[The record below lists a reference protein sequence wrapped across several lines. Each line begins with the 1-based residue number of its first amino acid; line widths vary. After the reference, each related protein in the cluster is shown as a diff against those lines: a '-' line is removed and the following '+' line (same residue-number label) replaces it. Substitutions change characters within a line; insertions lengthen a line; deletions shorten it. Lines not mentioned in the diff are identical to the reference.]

1 MHLESGTRLGPYE
14 VIAPLGAG
22 GMGEVWK
29 ARDTRLER
37 SVAIKVLPAA
47 VAQNAQL
54 KLRFEREAKTIS
66 QLNHPN
72 ICTLYDV
79 GDDYLVMELLE
90 GETLADRVARGPLPI
105 SETLRIGAQI
115 AEALD
120 RAHRAGIVHRDLKP
134 GNVMLTKTGAKLLD
148 FGLAKSGA
156 FEITNDGA
164 TLQKS
169 LTAEGTILGTFQYM
183 APEQLE
189 GVEADPRTDI
199 FALGAVLY
207 EMASGRRAFDGKT
220 KTSLI
225 AAIVGSDPPPI
236 AQLQPMTPPALEHVI
251 RKCLSK
257 EPDDRWQSAHDIA
270 EELRWISEA
279 GSQVDV
285 PASRRRTTAWLV
297 PIVAALLAAAF
308 TWTLLEWRKPVAG
321 VIETSILPPDGWQFD
336 FNGATM
342 AVSPSGG
349 SVAFV
354 AQDGKGN
361 TALFVRAL
369 DSAVPRQLGGTDG
382 ARYPFWSPDGRQVA
396 FFATTK
402 LKVIDLSTGTARIL
416 ADAPTGRGGSWSA
429 AGKIVFTPTVYGGI
443 FAIPADG
450 GTASP
455 VTRLRPRE
463 GGHRFPSFLGDGVHF
478 IYFAAG
484 PDPGIFVGSTTGEEQ
499 KLLMRNDSVVYYASP
514 GCLLVWRDG
523 AAVVQRFDEKTFRLI
538 GAGEGVAQT
547 VARAGLRPLVA
558 SGGAVM
564 AYVAGSPNRTQLVWV
579 DRTGKEIGS
588 LAPPGYFFSP
598 RLSHDGSRLAVD
610 ISDANS
616 GVGNI
621 WVFDVRRQAAAPA
634 RLTFGSVNES
644 GPVWSI
650 DDREITFFSGTGGRV
665 ADLYRIDSS
674 GTGEARPLVQNDAN
688 KMAVD
693 VSRDG
698 QWLLFVADALHGS
711 GGDLWLYSE
720 REQKA
725 KAWLATPFNESSPA
739 MSPNG
744 KWIAYQSNES
754 GRLEVYVRSFP
765 DGREKWLVSNG
776 GGGMPAWSADGREI
790 YYVAPPSMMMAVQIT
805 SGTSFTA
812 GTPVPL
818 FEARVLNHPTS
829 RQYEVTADGTRF
841 LLNRRD
847 TDKQQP
853 VTVVQNWRARL
864 SR

>member
-1 MHLESGTRLGPYE
+1 MHLQAGTRLGPYE

-54 KLRFEREAKTIS
+54 KVRFEREAKTIS

-220 KTSLI
+220 RTSLI

-270 EELRWISEA
+270 EELRWISE
-279 GSQVDV
+279 GSAAVA
-285 PASRRRTTAWLV
+285 ASPRRWNAWLLPV
-297 PIVAALLAAAF
+297 VAALIAAAF
-308 TWTLLEWRKPVAG
+308 TWALLEWRRPAVRA
-321 VIETSILPPDGWQFD
+321 VETSILPPEGWQFD
-336 FNGATM
+336 FSGATM
-342 AVSPSGG
+342 VVSPGG
-349 SVAFV
+349 DSIAFV
-354 AQDGKGN
+354 AQDDKGK

-369 DSAVPRQLGGTDG
+369 DSAVPRQLAGTDG
-382 ARYPFWSPDGRQVA
+382 AKYPFWSPDGRQVA
-396 FFATTK
+396 FFATSK
-402 LKVIDLSTGTARIL
+402 LRVIDISTGTARIL
-416 ADAPTGRGGSWSA
+416 ADAPNGRGGSWNA
-429 AGKIVFTPTVYGGI
+429 AGKIVFTPAAFGGV

-455 VTRLRPRE
+455 VTRLQPHQA
-463 GGHRFPSFLGDGVHF
+463 GHRFPSFLADGVHF

-484 PDPGIFVGSTTGEEQ
+484 PDAGIFVGSITGEEQ
-499 KLLMRNDSVVYYASP
+499 KLLMRNDSAASYASP
-514 GCLLVWRDG
+514 GSLLVGRDG
-523 AAVVQRFDEKTFRLI
+523 AAFVQRFDEKTFTLI
-538 GAGEGVAQT
+538 GAGEPVAQNVT
-547 VARAGLRPLVA
+547 RSGLRPLVS
-558 SGGAVM
+558 SGGAVLV
-564 AYVAGSPNRTQLVWV
+564 YVAGSIDRTELVWV
-579 DRTGKEIGS
+579 DRTGKDIGS
-588 LAPPGYFFSP
+588 LASPGYFFSP
-598 RLSHDGSRLAVD
+598 RLSHDGRRLAVD
-610 ISDANS
+610 ISGADS

-621 WVFDVRRQAAAPA
+621 WVFDLRRQAAAPT

-644 GPVWSI
+644 APVWSF
-650 DDREITFFSGTGGRV
+650 DDREITFFSVAGGRIGN
-665 ADLYRIDSS
+665 LYRIDSS
-674 GTGEARPLVQNDAN
+674 GTGEVRMLVRNDAN

-720 REQKA
+720 REKQA
-725 KAWLATPFNESSPA
+725 KPWLVTPFNESSPA

-744 KWIAYQSNES
+744 QWIAYESNES
-754 GRLEVYVRSFP
+754 GRSEVYVRSFP

-776 GGGMPAWSADGREI
+776 GGGMPAWSADGREL
-790 YYVAPPSMMMAVQIT
+790 YYIAPPSMMMAVQIT
-805 SGTSFTA
+805 SGSSFTA

-818 FEARVLNHPTS
+818 FEARVLNHPAS

-841 LLNRRD
+841 LLNRRAIE
-847 TDKQQP
+847 KQQ
-853 VTVVQNWRARL
+853 VISVVQNWRARL